1 MPPSHFLYCLNDNIM
16 DILWEQAHE
25 DFLCI
30 LLALFKFM
38 DAVFNLIYILLNNPP
53 NLFTSLIAETHGE
66 VVM

>member
-1 MPPSHFLYCLNDNIM
+1 M

-53 NLFTSLIAETHGE
+53 NFFTILIAETHGE
-66 VVM
+66 AVMQ